1 MYRKICI
8 GHLFSHVLE
17 HQIYFFLS
25 EKMRDEDKSKEQLL
39 NELIDLRKQFAA
51 NDTEHRLREELRRL
65 KETEDKYRGVF
76 ENSNDAIFIHDFDG
90 RIIDAN
96 ERMLA
101 LFGYGRD
108 EVVSARMA
116 DFVVPEDHQ
125 KYQTALQKLKSDG
138 AAVFEIDFRKKNGE
152 IFPAEVS
159 SSIFTVGNAKV
170 VQGIVR
176 NIIERKRTEEEFKKY
191 RKHLEDFVAQ
201 RTDQLES
208 VNKELEAFA
217 YSVSHDLR
225 APLRAMEG
233 FANALLED
241 YAGHLDS
248 VGQDYARRVVSA
260 AQHMD
265 ALIQDLLAYSRLSRS
280 SLKPSTVS
288 LDSVL
293 GEVLHQ
299 FNPDVQKTGAQI
311 RVERPLPEVMGD
323 HATLVQVL
331 SNLISNA
338 LKFVQPGVKPGV
350 NIWAEEKQGRVRLWV
365 EDTGI
370 GIAPEYHDKIFRI
383 FERLQ
388 GVEAYPGTGVGL
400 AIVKKGMERMGGQA
414 GVDSTLGRGSK
425 FWVELRTRGF

>member
-1 MYRKICI
+1 
-8 GHLFSHVLE
+8 
-17 HQIYFFLS
+17 
-25 EKMRDEDKSKEQLL
+25 MRDEEKSKEQLL
-39 NELIDLRKQFAA
+39 NELIDLRKQFAE
-51 NDTEHRLREELRRL
+51 NDTEHRLREELRKS

-76 ENSNDAIFIHDFDG
+76 ENSNEAIFIHDLDG
-90 RIIDAN
+90 RIIDVN
-96 ERMLA
+96 ERMLT
-101 LFGYGRD
+101 LFGYSRN
-108 EVVSARMA
+108 EVVSARVA
-116 DFVVPEDHQ
+116 DLVVPEDKD
-125 KYQTALQKLKSDG
+125 KYQSALQQIARNGSV
-138 AAVFEIDFRKKNGE
+138 VFEIDFRKKNGE
-152 IFPAEVS
+152 SFPAEVS
-159 SSIFTVGNAKV
+159 SSTFAMGNANV

-176 NIIERKRTEEEFKKY
+176 NIIERKRTEEEYKKY

-201 RTDQLES
+201 RTDQLEA

-241 YAGHLDS
+241 YGDHLDS

-280 SLKPSTVS
+280 ALKPSAVN

-311 RVERPLPEVMGD
+311 RIERPLPEVMGD

-338 LKFVQPGVKPGV
+338 IKFVQPGVKPGV
-350 NIWAEEKQGRVRLWV
+350 NIWAEEKHGRVRLWV

-414 GVDSTLGRGSK
+414 GVDSTPGRGSK
-425 FWVELRTRGF
+425 FWVELRTKGF